1 MKYDAFISYRHLE
14 KDMYV
19 AKRVHRALE
28 TAKIPKKIQKEIGR
42 KKINRVFRDQE
53 ELPIGSDLGSNI
65 EAALREAEFLVV
77 ICSPQTKES
86 YWVMKEI
93 DTFISMHGRDNI
105 LAVLV
110 DGEPGDSFPAQI
122 LTDENGNPVEPL
134 AADVR
139 GENKKTIKR
148 KLKTE
153 GMRLAA
159 AILKVDYD
167 DLKQRHKE
175 RQMRK
180 AIGVSISV
188 AAVITALAVGFG
200 LYNAYNLDK
209 INAEY
214 QQKLINESKVLAA
227 QSDNALENGDRTT
240 AVLLAMEG
248 LPQEGVERPFVEE
261 SMDALSNAL
270 DCYDIGDEMVADGI
284 LTHNLQVED
293 FNLNEDA
300 SKLISC
306 DNSGFVYVWDLEN
319 QKELFEIQ
327 PRYTEAG
334 DLEKIKEI
342 GFSKDLNIVCTN
354 SGVYG
359 YDNEGNETYHVE
371 AEGYG
376 FYFSAIRD
384 VNDSVYVITSTE
396 TQLWILD
403 ANTGEITKKYDNH
416 LDDYYFDEASFS
428 KDGNYLAI
436 SHFFTTYDQE
446 EEILNCC
453 TIYNLNTDEYVDV
466 PITAGY
472 TIDLKADVDGSSF
485 YVFSINSDSL
495 MAYEDAPMYLQKI
508 DYQTGEVLWEQ
519 PAVYE
524 GTVFASNNSMIAVGE
539 RETDDG
545 NRESLVAIAG
555 TQSVYVYNGMTGEAI
570 NTINVG
576 DSLLRLAFNI
586 YGTRLAVGTAN
597 GKLSYF
603 PVDANTSYMNSATDI
618 TDEQMMD
625 FHMANGVLV
634 ARCYR
639 SPDLLIMR
647 YKPDDSLMYS
657 FEAEGSSTYTDD
669 YSPDGST
676 YVTRSSTD
684 SENYDKGDDIVVHDS
699 LTGEVKASVH
709 IDDMFSSFLLGSVK
723 YVDDDHIY
731 LIGSSGTVY
740 RYTIS
745 KDKLDSLEILDDSI
759 SSECYYSENREYI
772 LVYGIR
778 EYGVIKTSDMKVV
791 DKGTISDDFSEPYMD
806 GAILTPDGAMIYYID
821 SEKKLHSFDISSGK
835 NELLLKDYHCNSLSI
850 SEDGQKLAVATSD
863 GKLRLFA
870 QSNFKQVD
878 ELEFYSSKIGLNSNL
893 IKFSPDSNLLV
904 IQGEDLYVKIYDL
917 EKKEVVFTAP
927 YQVNEITSLTFDN
940 ESNRLA
946 LSSGLGMFVI
956 DLNTYGLL
964 AYINNAQM
972 YIPHH
977 QIIISRGNYGYS
989 DVYAFKF
996 KELDELIAIAK
1007 EKYGDCELTDAQKAK
1022 YGVQ

>member
-19 AKRVHRALE
+19 AKKVHRALE

-93 DTFISMHGRDNI
+93 DTFISMHGRENI

-110 DGEPGDSFPAQI
+110 DGEPSDSFPAQI

-139 GENKKTIKR
+139 GEKKKIIKR

-180 AIGVSISV
+180 VIGFSIGV
-188 AAVITALAVGFG
+188 AAVITAFAVAFG

-227 QSDNALENGDRTT
+227 QSENALENGDRTT

-248 LPQEGVERPFVEE
+248 LPQDGVDRPFVEE

-270 DCYDIGDEMVADGI
+270 DCYDIGDDMVADGI

-300 SKLISC
+300 SRLISC

-327 PRYTEAG
+327 PRYTDDGEV
-334 DLEKIKEI
+334 EKIKDI
-342 GFSKDLNIVCTN
+342 GFSKDLNIVCTDN
-354 SGVYG
+354 GVYG
-359 YDNEGNETYHVE
+359 YDNEGKETYHVSPD
-371 AEGYG
+371 GYG
-376 FYFSAIRD
+376 FRFSAIRE
-384 VNDSVYVITSTE
+384 VNDSVYVITSTD
-396 TQLWILD
+396 TQLWLID

-416 LDDYYFDEASFS
+416 LTDYYFDEASFS
-428 KDGNYLAI
+428 NDGNYLAI

-453 TIYNLNTDEYVDV
+453 TIYNLTTDEYVDV

-472 TIDLKADVDGSSF
+472 TIDLKADTDGSF

-495 MAYEDAPMYLQKI
+495 MEYEDTPMYLQKI
-508 DYQTGEVLWEQ
+508 DYQTGEILWEQ
-519 PAVYE
+519 TAVYE

-545 NRESLVAIAG
+545 NKESLVAISG
-555 TQSVYVYNGMTGEAI
+555 TQSVYVYNGATGEAI

-576 DSLLRLAFNI
+576 DSLLRIAFNI
-586 YGTRLAVGTAN
+586 YGTRLAIGTAN

-618 TDEQMMD
+618 TDEQMLD

-634 ARCYR
+634 ARCFR

-647 YKPDDSLMYS
+647 FRPDDSLLYS
-657 FEAEGSSTYTDD
+657 YEPEGRVTYTDA

-676 YVTRSSTD
+676 YVTRSNTVEDDID
-684 SENYDKGDDIVVHDS
+684 SGQDIVVHDS

-709 IDDMFSSFLLGSVK
+709 IDDLFSSFLAGSVK
-723 YVDDDHIY
+723 YVDNDHLY
-731 LIGSSGTVY
+731 MVGSAGVVY

-745 KDKLDSLEILDDSI
+745 KGKLDSLETLDDSI
-759 SSECYYSENREYI
+759 SADSYYSENLEYI
-772 LVYGIR
+772 LVYGTR
-778 EYGVIKTSDMKVV
+778 EYCVIKTSDMKVV
-791 DKGTISDDFSEPYMD
+791 HKGIVSDDFSVPYMD
-806 GAILTPDGAMIYYID
+806 GAIITPDGTIIYYID
-821 SEKKLHSFDISSGK
+821 SEKRLHSFDISSGK
-835 NELLLKDYHCNSLSI
+835 NEMLLEEYYCNGISI
-850 SEDGQKLAVATSD
+850 SGDGQKFAVATTD

-870 QSNFKQVD
+870 QSNLKQVD
-878 ELEFYSSKIGLNSNL
+878 ELEFYSGKIGQNSNL
-893 IKFSPDSNLLV
+893 IKFSPDSNLLLL
-904 IQGEDLYVKIYDL
+904 QGEDLYVKMYDL
-917 EKKEVVFTAP
+917 EKKEIVFSAP
-927 YQVNEITSLTFDN
+927 YQVNEITSLAFD
-940 ESNRLA
+940 EDVNRLA

-956 DLNTYGLL
+956 DLNTYGQL
-964 AYINNAQM
+964 AYIPNANM

-977 QIIISRGNYGYS
+977 QIIISKGNYGYS